1 MKCPK
6 CKSENGFYSK
16 GTFIQYY
23 DSDLDPEGYGSKTE
37 GNMLY
42 CCNCHSRFKEKTLI
56 KSLKRSDNNDTD

>member
-37 GNMLY
+37 
-42 CCNCHSRFKEKTLI
+42 
-56 KSLKRSDNNDTD
+56 